1 MRVWIAEKPDMG
13 RKVAKALGGGQES
26 GGSIKVGKDEVV
38 TWAIGHLLEDL
49 MPHEYDERYKKWK
62 LEDLPIIPKQFKRKP
77 QDGKTAQ
84 LKVVVGLIKKASE
97 IVIATDAG
105 REGEA
110 IAWHLLDHAG
120 WKKGAQRLWTSSLG
134 EDHLKK
140 AVRQL
145 IDDSQKKS
153 LYTAAK
159 LRGAMDWSDGINL
172 SRLYNIRL
180 VEYGDKV
187 LSLGRVQT
195 ATLAIL
201 VDRDN
206 EIANFKPSDYYEL
219 RAPIRA
225 AGGEFDLFHRPS
237 ESRRILDPK
246 EAQRMARDASQQ
258 DCVLKVETK
267 PVTMRPSPPFSLPEL
282 QMAASRKWGWGAKR
296 TLDEVQKLY
305 EAGLVTYPRTDTGCL
320 TSDLKKDMPK
330 HLSALRRHP
339 DFRSLAD
346 ITPEYRNTVFNDKK
360 VEDHHG
366 IIPTDQ
372 ACDPARLAA
381 SSRDLFDLIA
391 RRFLASLM
399 PDAKGRRT
407 TVSTTLAGLVF
418 KTGGT
423 IIDVMG
429 WKAVWSGQDDPTE
442 SSKKD
447 EDQAIL
453 PPVSD
458 KERARSLDVEAQTK
472 TTKPPPHY
480 TEGTLL
486 KAMLNAGSKDE
497 DSEIR
502 DLLSNGGL
510 GTQATRQ
517 EIIEKLKYRDFA
529 RIEGKKIIST
539 QRARDFVDILRSES
553 SRLVDV
559 VATADLERRLR
570 EVEKDPS
577 KMPDI
582 WREYVSGLRQE
593 IDVLRRTPVKRK
605 LPASP
610 GGRGGSPKRK
620 SGGRS
625 APKGGRKY
633 GGKSS
638 GASKAGGKKYP
649 SGGRKSGSRRK
660 KA

>member
-26 GGSIKVGKDEVV
+26 GGSIRIGKNEVV

-84 LKVVVGLIKKASE
+84 LRVVVGLIKKASE

-120 WKKGAQRLWTSSLG
+120 WTKGAQRLWTSSLG

-145 IDDSQKKS
+145 IDDCQKKS

-201 VDRDN
+201 VDGDN
-206 EIANFKPSDYYEL
+206 EIDNFKPSDYYEL

-225 AGGEFDLFHRPS
+225 AGGEFDLFHRPT
-237 ESRRILDPK
+237 EKQRLLAK
-246 EAQRMARDASQQ
+246 GEAEQMARNASQQ

-267 PVTMRPSPPFSLPEL
+267 PVTMRPNPPFSLPEL

-330 HLSALRRHP
+330 HLAALRRHP
-339 DFRSLAD
+339 DFRDLAD
-346 ITPEYRNTVFNDKK
+346 LKPEYRRSVFNDKK

-372 ACDPARLAA
+372 ACDPSRLA
-381 SSRDLFDLIA
+381 
-391 RRFLASLM
+391 
-399 PDAKGRRT
+399 
-407 TVSTTLAGLVF
+407 
-418 KTGGT
+418 
-423 IIDVMG
+423 
-429 WKAVWSGQDDPTE
+429 
-442 SSKKD
+442 
-447 EDQAIL
+447 
-453 PPVSD
+453 
-458 KERARSLDVEAQTK
+458 
-472 TTKPPPHY
+472 
-480 TEGTLL
+480 
-486 KAMLNAGSKDE
+486 
-497 DSEIR
+497 
-502 DLLSNGGL
+502 
-510 GTQATRQ
+510 
-517 EIIEKLKYRDFA
+517 
-529 RIEGKKIIST
+529 
-539 QRARDFVDILRSES
+539 
-553 SRLVDV
+553 
-559 VATADLERRLR
+559 
-570 EVEKDPS
+570 
-577 KMPDI
+577 
-582 WREYVSGLRQE
+582 
-593 IDVLRRTPVKRK
+593 
-605 LPASP
+605 PA
-610 GGRGGSPKRK
+610 
-620 SGGRS
+620 
-625 APKGGRKY
+625 
-633 GGKSS
+633 
-638 GASKAGGKKYP
+638 
-649 SGGRKSGSRRK
+649 
-660 KA
+660 

>member
-26 GGSIKVGKDEVV
+26 GGSIKVGKNEVV

-84 LKVVVGLIKKASE
+84 LRVVVGLIKKASE

-120 WKKGAQRLWTSSLG
+120 WTKGAQRLWTSSLG

-180 VEYGDKV
+180 IEYGDKV

-225 AGGEFDLFHRPS
+225 AGGEFDLFHKPTEKQR
-237 ESRRILDPK
+237 LLAK
-246 EAQRMARDASQQ
+246 GEAEQMARNASQQ

-267 PVTMRPSPPFSLPEL
+267 PVTMRPNPPFSLPEL

-330 HLSALRRHP
+330 HLAALRRHP
-339 DFRSLAD
+339 DFKDLAD
-346 ITPEYRNTVFNDKK
+346 LKPEYRSSVFNDKK

-372 ACDPARLAA
+372 ACDPSRLAPA
-381 SSRDLFDLIA
+381 SRDLFDLIA

-407 TVSTTLAGLVF
+407 TVSTELDGLLF
-418 KTGGT
+418 RTGGT
-423 IIDVMG
+423 IIDEMG

-442 SSKKD
+442 SAKKD
-447 EDQAIL
+447 DDQAIL
-453 PPVSD
+453 PPVRNGE
-458 KERARSLDVEAQTK
+458 KARSLDVEVQTK

-486 KAMLNAGSKDE
+486 KAMLNAGSKDQDAE
-497 DSEIR
+497 VR

-577 KMPDI
+577 TMPDI
-582 WREYVSGLRQE
+582 WREYVRSLRQE
-593 IDVLRRTPVKRK
+593 IEVLRRTPVRRK

-610 GGRGGSPKRK
+610 KTSGSPKRRK
-620 SGGRS
+620 SVGNGSSKSQGAGKRSSGSPRKGSRKS
-625 APKGGRKY
+625 APRRAGGRK
-633 GGKSS
+633 KR
-638 GASKAGGKKYP
+638 A
-649 SGGRKSGSRRK
+649 
-660 KA
+660 

>member
-26 GGSIKVGKDEVV
+26 GGSIKVGKNEVV

-84 LKVVVGLIKKASE
+84 LRVVVGLIKKASE

-120 WKKGAQRLWTSSLG
+120 WTKGAQRLWTSSLG

-225 AGGEFDLFHRPS
+225 AGGEFDLFHKPTEKQR
-237 ESRRILDPK
+237 LLAK
-246 EAQRMARDASQQ
+246 GEAEQMARNASQQ

-267 PVTMRPSPPFSLPEL
+267 PVTMRPNPPFSLPEL

-330 HLSALRRHP
+330 HLAALRRHP
-339 DFRSLAD
+339 DFKGLAD
-346 ITPEYRNTVFNDKK
+346 LKPEYRSSVFNDKK

-372 ACDPARLAA
+372 ACDPSRLAPA
-381 SSRDLFDLIA
+381 SRNLFDLIA

-407 TVSTTLAGLVF
+407 TISTELDGLLF
-418 KTGGT
+418 RTGGT
-423 IIDVMG
+423 IIDEMG

-442 SSKKD
+442 SAKKD

-453 PPVSD
+453 PPVRNGE
-458 KERARSLDVEAQTK
+458 KARSLDVEVQTK

-486 KAMLNAGSKDE
+486 KAMLNAGSKDQDAE
-497 DSEIR
+497 VR

-577 KMPDI
+577 TMPDI
-582 WREYVSGLRQE
+582 WREYVRSLRHE
-593 IDVLRRTPVKRK
+593 IEVLRRTPVRRK

-610 GGRGGSPKRK
+610 KASGSPKRRK
-620 SGGRS
+620 SVGNGSSKSQGAGKRSSGSPRKGSKKS
-625 APKGGRKY
+625 APRRTGGRK
-633 GGKSS
+633 KR
-638 GASKAGGKKYP
+638 A
-649 SGGRKSGSRRK
+649 
-660 KA
+660 

>member
-26 GGSIKVGKDEVV
+26 GGSIKVGKNEVV

-84 LKVVVGLIKKASE
+84 LRVVVGLIKKANE

-120 WKKGAQRLWTSSLG
+120 WTKGAQRLWTSSLG

-225 AGGEFDLFHRPS
+225 AGGEFDLFHKPTEKQR
-237 ESRRILDPK
+237 LLAK
-246 EAQRMARDASQQ
+246 GEAEQMARNASQQ

-267 PVTMRPSPPFSLPEL
+267 PVTMRPNPPFSLPEL

-330 HLSALRRHP
+330 HLAALRRHP
-339 DFRSLAD
+339 DFKGLAD
-346 ITPEYRNTVFNDKK
+346 LKPEYRSSVFNDKK

-372 ACDPARLAA
+372 ACDPSRLAPA
-381 SSRDLFDLIA
+381 SRNLFDLIA

-407 TVSTTLAGLVF
+407 TISTELDGLLF
-418 KTGGT
+418 RTGGT
-423 IIDVMG
+423 IIDEMG

-442 SSKKD
+442 SAKKD

-453 PPVSD
+453 PPVRNGE
-458 KERARSLDVEAQTK
+458 KARSLDVEVQTK

-486 KAMLNAGSKDE
+486 KAMLNAGSKDQDAE
-497 DSEIR
+497 VR

-577 KMPDI
+577 TMPDI
-582 WREYVSGLRQE
+582 WREYVRSLRHE
-593 IDVLRRTPVKRK
+593 IEVLRRTPVRRK

-610 GGRGGSPKRK
+610 KASGSPKRRK
-620 SGGRS
+620 SVGNGSSKSQGAGKRSSGSPRKGSKKS
-625 APKGGRKY
+625 APRRTGGRK
-633 GGKSS
+633 KR
-638 GASKAGGKKYP
+638 A
-649 SGGRKSGSRRK
+649 
-660 KA
+660 

>member
-26 GGSIKVGKDEVV
+26 GGSIKVGKNEVV

-84 LKVVVGLIKKASE
+84 LRVVVGLIKKASE

-120 WKKGAQRLWTSSLG
+120 WTKGAQRLWTSSLG

-225 AGGEFDLFHRPS
+225 AGGEFDLFHKPTEKQR
-237 ESRRILDPK
+237 LLAK
-246 EAQRMARDASQQ
+246 GEAEQMARNASQQ

-267 PVTMRPSPPFSLPEL
+267 PVTMRPNPPFSLPEL

-330 HLSALRRHP
+330 HLAALRRHP
-339 DFRSLAD
+339 DFKDLAD
-346 ITPEYRNTVFNDKK
+346 LKPEYRSSVFNDKK

-372 ACDPARLAA
+372 ACDPSRLAPA
-381 SSRDLFDLIA
+381 SRDLFDLIA

-407 TVSTTLAGLVF
+407 TVSTELDGLLF
-418 KTGGT
+418 RTGGT
-423 IIDVMG
+423 IIDEMG

-442 SSKKD
+442 SAKKD
-447 EDQAIL
+447 NDQAIL
-453 PPVSD
+453 PPVRNGE
-458 KERARSLDVEAQTK
+458 KARSLDVEVQTK

-486 KAMLNAGSKDE
+486 KAMLNAGSKDQDAE
-497 DSEIR
+497 VR

-577 KMPDI
+577 TMPDI
-582 WREYVSGLRQE
+582 WREYVRSLRQE
-593 IDVLRRTPVKRK
+593 IEVLRRTPVRRK

-610 GGRGGSPKRK
+610 KTSGSPKRRK
-620 SGGRS
+620 SVGNGSSKSQGAGKRSSGSPRKGSRKS
-625 APKGGRKY
+625 APRRAGGRK
-633 GGKSS
+633 KR
-638 GASKAGGKKYP
+638 A
-649 SGGRKSGSRRK
+649 
-660 KA
+660 

>member
-26 GGSIKVGKDEVV
+26 GGSIKVGKNEVV

-84 LKVVVGLIKKASE
+84 LRVVVGLIKKANE

-120 WKKGAQRLWTSSLG
+120 WTKGAQRLWTSSLG

-225 AGGEFDLFHRPS
+225 AGGEFDLFHKPTEKQR
-237 ESRRILDPK
+237 LLAK
-246 EAQRMARDASQQ
+246 GEAEQMARNASQQ

-267 PVTMRPSPPFSLPEL
+267 PVTMRPNPPFSLPEL

-330 HLSALRRHP
+330 HLAALRRHP
-339 DFRSLAD
+339 DFKGLAD
-346 ITPEYRNTVFNDKK
+346 LKPEYRSSVFNDKK

-372 ACDPARLAA
+372 ACDPSRLAPA
-381 SSRDLFDLIA
+381 SRNLFDLIA

-407 TVSTTLAGLVF
+407 TISTELDGLLF
-418 KTGGT
+418 RTGGT
-423 IIDVMG
+423 IIDEMG

-442 SSKKD
+442 SAKKD

-453 PPVSD
+453 PPVRNGE
-458 KERARSLDVEAQTK
+458 KARSLDVEVQTK

-486 KAMLNAGSKDE
+486 KAMLNAGSKDQDDE
-497 DSEIR
+497 VR

-577 KMPDI
+577 TMPDI
-582 WREYVSGLRQE
+582 WREYVRSLRHE
-593 IDVLRRTPVKRK
+593 IEVLRRTPVRRK

-610 GGRGGSPKRK
+610 KASGSPKRRK
-620 SGGRS
+620 SVGNGSSKSQGAGKRSSGSPRKGSKKS
-625 APKGGRKY
+625 APRRTGGRK
-633 GGKSS
+633 KR
-638 GASKAGGKKYP
+638 A
-649 SGGRKSGSRRK
+649 
-660 KA
+660 

>member
-26 GGSIKVGKDEVV
+26 GGSIKVGKNEVV

-84 LKVVVGLIKKASE
+84 LRVVVGLIKKASE

-120 WKKGAQRLWTSSLG
+120 WTKGAQRLWTSSLG

-225 AGGEFDLFHRPS
+225 AGGEFDLFHKPTEKQR
-237 ESRRILDPK
+237 LLAK
-246 EAQRMARDASQQ
+246 GEAEQMARNASQQ

-267 PVTMRPSPPFSLPEL
+267 PVTMRPNPPFSLPEL

-330 HLSALRRHP
+330 HLAALRRHP
-339 DFRSLAD
+339 DFKDLAD
-346 ITPEYRNTVFNDKK
+346 LKPEYRSSVFNDKK

-372 ACDPARLAA
+372 ACDPSRLAPA
-381 SSRDLFDLIA
+381 SRDLFDLIA

-407 TVSTTLAGLVF
+407 TVSTELDGLLF
-418 KTGGT
+418 RTGGT
-423 IIDVMG
+423 IIDEMG

-442 SSKKD
+442 SAKKD
-447 EDQAIL
+447 DDQAIL
-453 PPVSD
+453 PPVRNGE
-458 KERARSLDVEAQTK
+458 KARSLDVEVQTK

-486 KAMLNAGSKDE
+486 KAMLNAGSKDQDAE
-497 DSEIR
+497 VR

-577 KMPDI
+577 TMPDI
-582 WREYVSGLRQE
+582 WREYVRSLRQE
-593 IDVLRRTPVKRK
+593 IEVLRRTPVRRK

-610 GGRGGSPKRK
+610 KTSGSPKRRK
-620 SGGRS
+620 SVGNGSSKSQGAGKRSSGSPRKGSRKS
-625 APKGGRKY
+625 APRRAGGRK
-633 GGKSS
+633 KR
-638 GASKAGGKKYP
+638 A
-649 SGGRKSGSRRK
+649 
-660 KA
+660 